1 MKKRNNDP
9 LDLIVEEDEVITILI
24 VKSIE
29 LAELVNFSLNGSAFP
44 GTRPKSE
51 PCVFPI
57 HKNSD
62 LAMTLHYVANSGG
75 SFSVQTTG
83 SQGGDVSVFT
93 DTQNEGEAFRTVGYS
108 FTIGE

>member
-1 MKKRNNDP
+1 MKMRNNDP
-9 LDLIVEEDEVITILI
+9 LDLIVQEDEVITIRI
-24 VKSIE
+24 VKSID

-75 SFSVQTTG
+75 SFSVQTTR
-83 SQGGDVSVFT
+83 SQGGAVSVFT
-93 DTQNEGEAFRTVGYS
+93 DTQAQGEAIKTGGYS
-108 FTIGE
+108 ITIGK